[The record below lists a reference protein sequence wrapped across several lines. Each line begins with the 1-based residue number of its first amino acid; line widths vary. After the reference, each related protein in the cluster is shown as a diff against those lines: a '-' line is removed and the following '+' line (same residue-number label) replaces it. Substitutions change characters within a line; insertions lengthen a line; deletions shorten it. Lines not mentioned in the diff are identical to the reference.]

1 MYLDGSL
8 SYLLN
13 LRDTG
18 TAELNGRTSL
28 TVEFFYK
35 PNVTLGPADSN
46 YNILSSS
53 GSATP
58 VDSNVALSIG
68 NVANDRIVATLNV
81 GGTTYS
87 IGTPNNAVQ
96 KGTTYH
102 VALTYDGSTIRLFL
116 NGTLKTST
124 SATGTIHQLAC
135 EDFLPW
141 SWRVAGWK
149 RRLITR

>member
-18 TAELNGRTSL
+18 TAELNGRASL

-35 PNVTLGPADSN
+35 PNASYGEGDTS

-58 VDSNVALSIG
+58 VDTNTSLAIQH
-68 NVANDRIVATLNV
+68 VANDRIIAMLNV
-81 GGTTYS
+81 G
-87 IGTPNNAVQ
+87 
-96 KGTTYH
+96 
-102 VALTYDGSTIRLFL
+102 DR
-116 NGTLKTST
+116 
-124 SATGTIHQLAC
+124 
-135 EDFLPW
+135 
-141 SWRVAGWK
+141 
-149 RRLITR
+149 